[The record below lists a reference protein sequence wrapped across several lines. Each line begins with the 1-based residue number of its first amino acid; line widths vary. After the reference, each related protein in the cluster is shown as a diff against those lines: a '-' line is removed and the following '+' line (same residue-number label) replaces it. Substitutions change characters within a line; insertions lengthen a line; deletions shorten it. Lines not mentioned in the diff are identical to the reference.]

1 MSLLKFII
9 SISLF
14 LADIL
19 LTLHWFFSLIYIQ
32 FNFNLFL
39 FVFQA
44 SHKRTLFSVSF
55 APEGSDKT
63 KIEAKVMDGTKL
75 CSRRLLK
82 EIIYCV
88 GGVSVFFPLLTRFDK
103 LSTNASVPSDDRLAA
118 DVIDLVASVLDGN
131 ASNQQQM
138 HLLSGFAILGFLFQS
153 VTPCQLNMETL
164 KSLKYMFSVLKGCGM
179 YTRPINAKDLFYI
192 QFAFVALLFFAQTV
206 VKPQRTGRQIY
217 IWLWFFLSYYSLL
230 SYAK

>member
-1 MSLLKFII
+1 
-9 SISLF
+9 
-14 LADIL
+14 
-19 LTLHWFFSLIYIQ
+19 
-32 FNFNLFL
+32 
-39 FVFQA
+39 
-44 SHKRTLFSVSF
+44 
-55 APEGSDKT
+55 
-63 KIEAKVMDGTKL
+63 MDGTKL

-153 VTPCQLNMETL
+153 VAPCQLNMETL

-179 YTRPINAKDLFYI
+179 YTRPIKCKISLLYSVCFCCIVVLCTNCCETKENWSPDIHTFDSDFLSF
-192 QFAFVALLFFAQTV
+192 LLFIA
-206 VKPQRTGRQIY
+206 
-217 IWLWFFLSYYSLL
+217 FLC
-230 SYAK
+230 KTT